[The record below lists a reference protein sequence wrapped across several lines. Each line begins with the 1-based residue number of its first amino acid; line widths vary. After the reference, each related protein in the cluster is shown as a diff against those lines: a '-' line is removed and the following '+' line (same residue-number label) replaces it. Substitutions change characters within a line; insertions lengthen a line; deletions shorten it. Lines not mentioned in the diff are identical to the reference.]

1 MLKIETGRII
11 KSLSGFYDVRTENK
25 VITCRARGSMR
36 RTGMSPQVGDIVD
49 ISVEKG
55 KGMVEKIHPRKNCF
69 VRPAVSNLDLLVVF
83 AANVNPVTEPF
94 LIDRVAAIA
103 GDQEVPVCICV
114 NKCDMDPGTDLAA
127 IYRQAGYTVIQ
138 TSAET
143 GMGIEEL
150 RAALGGKFCA
160 FTGNSGVGKSSILN
174 ALDPELR
181 LPVGEVSEKLGRG
194 RHTTRHVELFEVS
207 GGLIA
212 DTPGFSAF
220 DTDRGEIRE
229 KEVLQHTFREFKP
242 YLDQCRFIGC
252 AHVKE
257 KGCEIDYI
265 HGDAITD
272 ELGSKPGN
280 IGFKLPSMGKDQ
292 LFKTVIADGVLPR
305 KTFSMGH
312 AQEKRYYLEA
322 REIK

>member
-1 MLKIETGRII
+1 MMLKIETGRII
-11 KSLSGFYDVRTENK
+11 KSLSGFYDVQTEKK

-36 RTGMSPQVGDIVD
+36 RTGMSPQVGDMVD

-69 VRPAVSNLDLLVVF
+69 VRPAVANLDLLVVF

-114 NKCDMDPGTDLAA
+114 NKCDMDPGSDLTA

-143 GMGIEEL
+143 GLGIEEL
-150 RAALGGKFCA
+150 RRELSGKFCA

-194 RHTTRHVELFEVS
+194 RHTTRHVQLYAI
-207 GGLIA
+207 GDALIA
-212 DTPGFSAF
+212 DTPGFSSF
-220 DTDRGEIRE
+220 DTDQMEVILKENLQYAFPEFGKYIGTCQFRDCSHRKEPGCAVTAALAAGEIGKSRYESYLKLYE
-229 KEVLQHTFREFKP
+229 KAMQINEW
-242 YLDQCRFIGC
+242 
-252 AHVKE
+252 
-257 KGCEIDYI
+257 
-265 HGDAITD
+265 
-272 ELGSKPGN
+272 ELK
-280 IGFKLPSMGKDQ
+280 
-292 LFKTVIADGVLPR
+292 
-305 KTFSMGH
+305 
-312 AQEKRYYLEA
+312 
-322 REIK
+322 

>member
-1 MLKIETGRII
+1 MLKIETGRVI
-11 KSLSGFYDVRTENK
+11 KSLSGFYDVQTEKK

-36 RTGMSPQVGDIVD
+36 RTGMSPQVGDVVD

-69 VRPAVSNLDLLVVF
+69 VRPAVANLDLLVVF

-114 NKCDMDPGTDLAA
+114 NKCDMDPGSDLTA

-143 GMGIEEL
+143 GAGVDEL
-150 RAALGGKFCA
+150 RRELEGKFCA

-174 ALDPELR
+174 KLDPELH

-194 RHTTRHVELFEVS
+194 RHTTRHVQLYAI
-207 GGLIA
+207 GDALIA
-212 DTPGFSAF
+212 DTPGFSSF
-220 DTDRGEIRE
+220 DTDQMEVIL
-229 KEVLQHTFREFKP
+229 KENLQYAFPEFGKYIGTCQFRDCSHRKEP
-242 YLDQCRFIGC
+242 GC
-252 AHVKE
+252 AVTTALAQGDIGKSRYESYLKLYE
-257 KGCEIDYI
+257 KAMQINEW
-265 HGDAITD
+265 
-272 ELGSKPGN
+272 ELK
-280 IGFKLPSMGKDQ
+280 
-292 LFKTVIADGVLPR
+292 
-305 KTFSMGH
+305 
-312 AQEKRYYLEA
+312 
-322 REIK
+322 